1 MNLVSLVKRVFLCR
15 MGQKRSC
22 ALSPLKALL
31 AGGSYLSEGLVEGS
45 QGLFP
50 EIEVVHG
57 LSGVE
62 VSGCF
67 YCFVIVFMIL
77 FTTVGPSVFTVLLLC
92 LALLGLDEHPRQSL
106 ILFYPHG
113 Q

>member
-1 MNLVSLVKRVFLCR
+1 MNFPSLVKRVFFGR
-15 MGQKRSC
+15 MGQERAC
-22 ALSPLKALL
+22 ALGPIQALL
-31 AGGSYLSEGLVEGS
+31 VGYDYLSEGLVEGS
-45 QGLFP
+45 QGLFS
-50 EIEVVHG
+50 EIEVMHS

-77 FTTVGPSVFTVLLLC
+77 FTAVSSPVFTTLLLC
-92 LALLGLDEHPRQSL
+92 FGLFCLDEHARQPL
-106 ILFYPHG
+106 ISFYPQG